1 MTKSYQM
8 GYRKVSLLLCFF
20 FLVIGCKKKD
30 CEEVIDQVYVYP
42 IETAKG
48 KSFDERTEMFKIPEQ
63 TLHCLSTD
71 ALIKSCISYPEMRVM
86 WTMSDLQ
93 GGFDKVNAICN
104 GFNELW
110 GRGDKVQKLI
120 YLYKQLDFKRDWQS
134 FTDLENGMYIDNI
147 VRHELIIAQYEI
159 LNDLTAREKMELF
172 QLTLDNQKKKD
183 ALAHQY
189 WGLDGMATTCAILNR
204 IMYLDKY
211 QPLIEEYN
219 NNELMLINVAN
230 ILILDS
236 DVVIKTISLSEDYLK
251 ILKNK

>member
-1 MTKSYQM
+1 M
-8 GYRKVSLLLCFF
+8 GYRKISLLLCFF
-20 FLVIGCKKKD
+20 FFVIGCKKKD

-219 NNELMLINVAN
+219 NNELMLLNVDY
-230 ILILDS
+230 ILILYS
-236 DVVIKTISLSEDYLK
+236 DVVNKTMSLSEDYLK
-251 ILKNK
+251 ILKSK

>member
-1 MTKSYQM
+1 M
-8 GYRKVSLLLCFF
+8 GYRKISMLLCFF
-20 FLVIGCKKKD
+20 FFVIGCKKKD

-42 IETAKG
+42 IEAAKG

-71 ALIKSCISYPEMRVM
+71 ALIKSCISYPEMRLM

-93 GGFDKVNAICN
+93 GGFDKVNAMCN
-104 GFNELW
+104 GFGELF
-110 GRGDKVQKLI
+110 GRGEKYQGLI
-120 YLYKQLDFKRDWQS
+120 NLYKHLSFNQDWKS
-134 FTDLENGMYIDNI
+134 YSDLENGRYMDNI

-159 LNDLTAREKMELF
+159 LNDLTSPEKIELF
-172 QLTLDNQKKKD
+172 QLTLDNQKKKY

-189 WGLDGMATTCAILNR
+189 WGLDGMATTCAILSR

-219 NNELMLINVAN
+219 NNKLMLINVAN

-236 DVVIKTISLSEDYLK
+236 DVVNKTMSLSEDYLK